1 MVKVDTKT
9 AESAQGDASSATG
22 GDGTATAR
30 AATASSDVPGTA
42 TTTAATASSDTP
54 AVRGGA
60 GAGGMRGRPRL
71 VSLLE
76 MDTSAKRVLVVDGP
90 GLYLG
95 KHSERLRVTRH
106 KEVLQEAPLLDLEHV
121 LIVGRGV
128 SVSSDVL
135 MLCAEHGIA
144 FDVLSDREEPQA
156 SLIPSALGATVKT
169 RRQQLAAFGDAR
181 GAALARAFA
190 GGKLVNQAR
199 LLRYLAKNRRDSMP
213 HAHQGAGSAALLIEG
228 LARQVGLLGGA
239 NADEVRQDILTLEGR
254 AGEIYWHAA
263 RNLLLA
269 SVEWEHRE
277 TRGAQDPVNS
287 ALNYGYKILYTQ
299 VQHAVVLAGLDP
311 HGGYLHV
318 DRPGKPSLVLDMVE
332 EFRQM
337 VVDRCIFALFN
348 QGTRMEIEDGWLT
361 QASRRAI
368 VDRLRERLEGTEPY
382 EGKRHAMRIIV
393 QNQARRLASHL
404 RGERPEYRP
413 YVGRW

>member
-1 MVKVDTKT
+1 MVKVETET
-9 AESAQGDASSATG
+9 AELAQGDGSSAMGVGAATVRAASVSR
-22 GDGTATAR
+22 ATAG
-30 AATASSDVPGTA
+30 AA
-42 TTTAATASSDTP
+42 TTTAATAARDTP
-54 AVRGGA
+54 RVRDAA
-60 GAGGMRGRPRL
+60 GSPRGRPHL
-71 VSLLE
+71 VSLLQ
-76 MDTSAKRVLVVDGP
+76 MDTSAKRVLIVDGP

-95 KHSERLRVTRH
+95 KHSERLRVTQH

-135 MLCAEHGIA
+135 LLLAEHGIA

-169 RRQQLAAFGDAR
+169 RRQQLTAFGDAR
-181 GAALARAFA
+181 GAALARGFA

-228 LARQVGLLGGA
+228 LARQIGRLGGA
-239 NADEVRQDILTLEGR
+239 NADAVRQEILTLEGR
-254 AGEIYWHAA
+254 AGEFYWHAA

-269 SVEWEHRE
+269 PVEWEHRE

-287 ALNYGYKILYTQ
+287 ALNYGYKILYTH
-299 VQHAVVLAGLDP
+299 VQRAIVLAGLDP

-318 DRPGKPSLVLDMVE
+318 DRPGRPSLVLDMVE
-332 EFRQM
+332 EFRQTI
-337 VVDRCIFALFN
+337 VDRCIFALFN
-348 QGTRMEIEDGWLT
+348 QGTHMDLEDGWLT

-382 EGKRHAMRIIV
+382 EAKRHAMRIIV

-404 RGERPEYRP
+404 RGERPDYRP